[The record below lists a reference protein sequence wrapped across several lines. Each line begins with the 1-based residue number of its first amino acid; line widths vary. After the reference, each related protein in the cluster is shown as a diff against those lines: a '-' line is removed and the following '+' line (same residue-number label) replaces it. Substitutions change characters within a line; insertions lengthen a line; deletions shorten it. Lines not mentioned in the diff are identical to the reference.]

1 MNALARHFLDG
12 DNVRALDAPA
22 RLDHLLETPG
32 IVLHQHVREQQRER
46 LVPHQLAR
54 APHGVS
60 ETERQLL
67 TGEACG
73 AGHRQVARQRLEI
86 RMPLALDQCVL
97 EFELPVEV
105 ILDHALVAAGD
116 EDEMLDAG
124 LARLVND
131 VLDQRPIEHRQ
142 HFLGHRLGRGEE
154 PGAQPGHG
162 KNGFADGFHGLR

>member
-1 MNALARHFLDG
+1 M
-12 DNVRALDAPA
+12 
-22 RLDHLLETPG
+22 
-32 IVLHQHVREQQRER
+32 LHQHVREQQRER

-162 KNGFADGFHGLR
+162 KNGFAVEMPGKAIASKCLAIAEVWACKRPAAHGHPAGQPYR